1 MASRRRRLTSEV
13 ASDSGLLHST
23 ALGGSEAGARA
34 ARSVRMRRE
43 GGHDMT
49 LHWER
54 GAGTGRRR
62 FMLGA
67 CGLAALAFL
76 AFAAP
81 PAARAQA
88 RDGGLGVPGVRGGV
102 VATSEPQ
109 AARVGAEVLR
119 AGGNAVDA
127 AAAVQF
133 ALNVLEPQSSGIG
146 GGGFMM
152 IHLAG
157 SGRTFIVDS
166 RETAPAAAEPD
177 MFLTASDPSS
187 AFPFDVRSTS
197 GIAVGVPGTLRGLA
211 LALESWGTM
220 PLARLLQ
227 PAIEM
232 AERGIRVSSRL
243 AESVTGAR
251 LDNEPGNP
259 AYDQARAVFRPG
271 GVPLAEGD
279 LLVQPDLAKTLKI
292 VAEKG
297 ADAFYRGEIAQAIV
311 ATQLNARSAAHAG
324 DQEKLAGRMT
334 LADLAEYRPAVRE
347 PVTGDYRGF
356 RIVSMP
362 PPSSGGLTVIQIL
375 KLLERFPLGDEGRG
389 FGFGSTKTL
398 HVMIEA
404 MRLAFADRAV
414 WMGDADFVDLPLK
427 GLLDDKYVALR
438 SQLIDSGARRP
449 EVAADDPRPFD
460 TAALPARVRLAALA
474 RPDEEGVDTTH
485 FTVIDRDGNIVAYT
499 STIESAWGTGLM
511 VPGFGFLLNNE
522 LTDFNRIPTFD
533 PDPDAFDPGAN
544 DVAPGKRPRSSMA
557 PTMVFR
563 DGRPLAAFGSPGGS
577 TIIDTVVNVAINL
590 IDHAMPLQE
599 AVDAPRIAQTS
610 ANGATRR
617 ELGFSEAAIEG
628 LAALGHTLRD
638 PAAIGSVQ
646 AVVVDRS
653 ARQFGAAD
661 KRRIGGVVS
670 LRRAQSAA
678 E

>member
-1 MASRRRRLTSEV
+1 
-13 ASDSGLLHST
+13 
-23 ALGGSEAGARA
+23 
-34 ARSVRMRRE
+34 
-43 GGHDMT
+43 
-49 LHWER
+49 
-54 GAGTGRRR
+54 
-62 FMLGA
+62 MLGA
-67 CGLAALAFL
+67 CGLTALALL
-76 AFAAP
+76 AFAAQ
-81 PAARAQA
+81 PASESQA
-88 RDGGLGVPGVRGGV
+88 ADGSLGAPGVRGGV

-109 AARVGAEVLR
+109 AALVGARVLR
-119 AGGNAVDA
+119 TGGNAIDA

-152 IHLAG
+152 IHLAE
-157 SGRTFIVDS
+157 SGETFVVDS
-166 RETAPAAAEPD
+166 RETAPAAAAPD
-177 MFLTASDPSS
+177 MFLMASDPSS
-187 AFPFDVRSTS
+187 AFPFAVRSTS
-197 GIAVGVPGTLRGLA
+197 GIAVGVPGTLCGLSTA
-211 LALESWGTM
+211 LDTWGTM
-220 PLARLLQ
+220 PMTRVLQ

-232 AERGIRVSSRL
+232 AERGIRVSARL
-243 AESVTGAR
+243 AQSITSSR

-259 AYDQARAVFRPG
+259 AYDQARAVFRPD

-279 LLVQPDLAKTLKI
+279 LLVQPDLAKTLKKI
-292 VAEKG
+292 AEQG
-297 ADAFYRGEIAQAIV
+297 PDAFYAGEIAQAIV
-311 ATQLNARSAAHAG
+311 ATQMNARSAANPE
-324 DQEKLAGRMT
+324 DQAKLAGRMT
-334 LADLAEYRPAVRE
+334 LADLAKYRPALRE

-356 RIVSMP
+356 QIVSMP

-375 KLLERFPLGDEGRG
+375 KLLERFPLGDASQG

-404 MRLAFADRAV
+404 MRLAYADRAV
-414 WMGDADFVDLPLK
+414 WMGDDDFIDLPSK

-438 SQLIDSGARRP
+438 SALIDPGARRP
-449 EVAADDPRPFD
+449 EIAPDDPRPFD
-460 TAALPARVRLAALA
+460 TAALPAKVELAALA
-474 RPDEEGVDTTH
+474 LPDEEGLNTTH
-485 FTVIDRDGNIVAYT
+485 FTVVDRDGNIVTYT

-522 LTDFNRIPTFD
+522 LTDFNRVPALN
-533 PDPDAFDPGAN
+533 PDPEAFDPGAN

-590 IDHAMPLQE
+590 IDHEMPVQE

-617 ELGFSEAAIEG
+617 ELGFSEAALAG
-628 LAALGHTLRD
+628 LAALGHKLRD

-646 AVVVDRS
+646 AVVVDRG

-670 LRRAQSAA
+670 LRRARIAA